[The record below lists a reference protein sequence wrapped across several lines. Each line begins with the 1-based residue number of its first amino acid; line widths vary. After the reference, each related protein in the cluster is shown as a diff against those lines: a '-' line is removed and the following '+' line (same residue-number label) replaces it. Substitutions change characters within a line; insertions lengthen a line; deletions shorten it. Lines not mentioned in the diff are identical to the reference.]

1 MLAHMSA
8 FSFLTGP
15 AAADNWPAAPV
26 LAGMSAVP
34 VGHAIDL
41 AFFFPNEGRE
51 RHDALM
57 AETRRHLG
65 ACVTGIERSLRF
77 ALEQQPEVAAFLGH
91 RMGAICWPTICAQPT
106 LLGPAL
112 LAHMQMR
119 AGVTLLLR
127 QLGQPDDRLDEAEA
141 EIILPTNDAAV
152 TEALAALAAAEG
164 RWVAVGAEDE
174 PMQSDLP
181 AEHFADL
188 MWTAAACLMAVVQRS
203 ASADADAILPA
214 FEKAGW
220 ALLAE
225 HDETAG
231 PIAAADRL
239 VRRLGERADAPELLG
254 AALGQRRFLLFAAL
268 TARRL
273 RMDCAHVA
281 DILVMGPVAELAAL
295 CRSLGG
301 SDADYRHLL
310 LALRA
315 VRPSLTDTAIILE
328 AERYQALTEAQ
339 ADGLVN
345 ALRAPRALRAKLD
358 HLRQVT
364 I

>member
-1 MLAHMSA
+1 MLAAMSA

-15 AAADNWPAAPV
+15 TAADSWPAAPV
-26 LAGMSAVP
+26 LVGMSAVP

-65 ACVTGIERSLRF
+65 GCVAGIEQALRF
-77 ALEQQPEVAAFLGH
+77 ALDRPDVTSLLAQQPE
-91 RMGAICWPTICAQPT
+91 AICWPTICAQPT

-112 LAHMQMR
+112 LSHMQMR

-127 QLGQPDDRLDEAEA
+127 QFGQPDDRLDETEA
-141 EIILPTNDAAV
+141 EIIFPTDDPAV
-152 TEALAALAAAEG
+152 TEALAALAMAEG
-164 RWVAVGAEDE
+164 RWLTLGGEDE
-174 PMQSDLP
+174 PMQPDIP
-181 AEHFADL
+181 AEHYAEL
-188 MWTAAACLMAVVQRS
+188 LWTAAACLMAVVQRMS
-203 ASADADAILPA
+203 LLDAGEILPA
-214 FEKAGW
+214 VEKAGW

-225 HDETAG
+225 HDESRS

-239 VRRLGERADAPELLG
+239 VRRLGERADMPELLG
-254 AALGQRRFLLFAAL
+254 AALGQRRFLLFASLA
-268 TARRL
+268 ARRL
-273 RMDCAHVA
+273 RMDSAHVA
-281 DILVMGPVAELAAL
+281 DILVMGPVSELAAL

-310 LALRA
+310 MALRP
-315 VRPSLTDTAIILE
+315 VRPSLTDAAIIVE

-345 ALRAPRALRAKLD
+345 ALRAPRALRAKID
-358 HLRQVT
+358 HLRRITV
-364 I
+364 

>member
-1 MLAHMSA
+1 MLAAMSA

-15 AAADNWPAAPV
+15 TTADSWPAARV

-65 ACVTGIERSLRF
+65 GCVAGIEDALRF
-77 ALEQQPEVAAFLGH
+77 ALDRPDVTSLLAQQPE
-91 RMGAICWPTICAQPT
+91 AICWPTICAQPT

-112 LAHMQMR
+112 LSHMQMR

-127 QLGQPDDRLDEAEA
+127 QFGQPDDRLDETEA
-141 EIILPTNDAAV
+141 EIIFPTDDPAV
-152 TEALAALAAAEG
+152 TEALAALAMAEG
-164 RWVAVGAEDE
+164 RWLTLGGEDE
-174 PMQSDLP
+174 PMQPDIP
-181 AEHFADL
+181 AEHYAEL
-188 MWTAAACLMAVVQRS
+188 LWTAAACLMAVVQRMS
-203 ASADADAILPA
+203 LLDAGEILPA
-214 FEKAGW
+214 VEKAGW
-220 ALLAE
+220 ALLTE
-225 HDETAG
+225 HDESRS

-239 VRRLGERADAPELLG
+239 VRRLGERADMPELLG
-254 AALGQRRFLLFAAL
+254 AALGQRRFLLFASLA
-268 TARRL
+268 ARRL
-273 RMDCAHVA
+273 RMDSAHVA
-281 DILVMGPVAELAAL
+281 DILVMGQVPELAAL

-310 LALRA
+310 MALRP
-315 VRPSLTDTAIILE
+315 VRPSLTDAAIIVE

-345 ALRAPRALRAKLD
+345 ALRAPRALRAKID
-358 HLRQVT
+358 HLRRITV
-364 I
+364 

>member
-77 ALEQQPEVAAFLGH
+77 VLEQQPEVAAFLGH

-174 PMQSDLP
+174 PMQPDLP
-181 AEHFADL
+181 AEHYADL

-214 FEKAGW
+214 FEKAGRFW
-220 ALLAE
+220 PNMMKRVARLQPPIGWCGALASALMRRNCWGRRWGRGVSCCSRRSRHGGCAW
-225 HDETAG
+225 
-231 PIAAADRL
+231 IAL
-239 VRRLGERADAPELLG
+239 ML
-254 AALGQRRFLLFAAL
+254 QTFW
-268 TARRL
+268 
-273 RMDCAHVA
+273 
-281 DILVMGPVAELAAL
+281 
-295 CRSLGG
+295 
-301 SDADYRHLL
+301 
-310 LALRA
+310 
-315 VRPSLTDTAIILE
+315 
-328 AERYQALTEAQ
+328 
-339 ADGLVN
+339 
-345 ALRAPRALRAKLD
+345 
-358 HLRQVT
+358 
-364 I
+364 